1 MKVGTL
7 TIGQSPRIDVI
18 PQIRNVLDPGIEIL
32 EKGALDGLSLE
43 EVREFH
49 PQPGDYTLVTRMT
62 DGTEVKVAEERIMER
77 MRRCI
82 GEFQTE
88 PVEIIILLCTGEF
101 PEIESGKIVLR
112 PDRIMLNVVR
122 SMLASG
128 KLGVIVPSPE
138 QIPSLGAR
146 WEKTHLEVV
155 ADAVSPYTG
164 SDEELREKASKLKAS
179 DVDLVV
185 MDCIG
190 FNRETKAL
198 FREITGK
205 PVLLPTTLVAR
216 IAGEMLGT

>member
-7 TIGQSPRIDVI
+7 TIGQTPRVDLI
-18 PQIRNVLDPGIEIL
+18 PVIRNVLGPDVEIV
-32 EKGALDGLSLE
+32 EKGALDGLNLE
-43 EVREFH
+43 EVRDFRPRPNE
-49 PQPGDYTLVTRMT
+49 YVLVTRMR
-62 DGTEVKVAEERIMER
+62 DGTEVIVSEERIVGR
-77 MRRCI
+77 MKQRI
-82 GEFQTE
+82 LEFQAE

-112 PDRIMLNVVR
+112 PDRIMLNVVQ
-122 SMLASG
+122 SLLDSG
-128 KLGVIVPSPE
+128 RLGVVVPSPD
-138 QIPSLGAR
+138 QIPIFKR
-146 WEKTHLEVV
+146 KWERTNREVV
-155 ADAVSPYTG
+155 VDAVSPYTG

-216 IAGEMLGT
+216 IAGEMLGA